1 MKMKTPTWFNT
12 DFGLLVLRIGVG
24 IIFIF
29 AGWMKVSDLHAT
41 VGMFA
46 SMGFGA
52 FWAYVAS
59 FAELLGGIAVILG
72 FYTRIAA
79 GFLAIT
85 MAVAISVTFKNPEMM
100 MTPMALLF
108 SNLSLMLSGGG
119 AKALKK

>member
-1 MKMKTPTWFNT
+1 MKTPTWFNT

-108 SNLSLMLSGGG
+108 SNLSLILSGGG

>member
-108 SNLSLMLSGGG
+108 SNLSLILSGGG